1 MSRGPQDYIEV
12 KDRIQMFLDQYP
24 EGSLQGSWEQVEI
37 GGEHLIV
44 YTARAFRSMTDE
56 RPGVGTASEPFPGKT
71 NFTRGSELANAET
84 SAWGRAIVALGI
96 AAHKGVASAQDVRKA
111 QLENKDFKQLPPAG
125 VSSGSGRASDEAP
138 AASLTASDRRKV
150 MGMATER
157 ALLDGQLML
166 MMCAAAEK
174 PAPKVEDE
182 TGAADWVAKAL
193 PRFPKTRLAALLSLI
208 EAEQVVEA

>member
-1 MSRGPQDYIEV
+1 MGKGPQDYIEV

-24 EGSLQGSWEQVEI
+24 EGSLQGSWEHVEI
-37 GGEHLIV
+37 AGEHLIV
-44 YTARAFRSMTDE
+44 YTARAYRSIADD

-125 VSSGSGRASDEAP
+125 VSSTSGRTTDETP
-138 AASLTASDRRKV
+138 AVSLAASDRRKV
-150 MGMATER
+150 LGMATER
-157 ALLDGQLML
+157 AVLDRELML
-166 MMCAAAEK
+166 MMCKAAEK
-174 PAPKVEDE
+174 PSPNITDE
-182 TGAADWVAKAL
+182 AEAADWVAKAL
-193 PRFPKTRLAALLSLI
+193 PRFPKARLDALVGLI
-208 EAEQVVEA
+208 EVGRVVEA